1 MYELYR
7 ADIYKT
13 ELITPESINPAMMD
27 DQIFSG
33 GFEEVT
39 PYFMNK
45 DGCMEATADAAPES
59 AMAAGAT
66 GMSGMPSQVPPP
78 PIGMGSGPNPG
89 TVVEFQIQLLF

>member
-1 MYELYR
+1 
-7 ADIYKT
+7 
-13 ELITPESINPAMMD
+13 MMD

-66 GMSGMPSQVPPP
+66 LAWSPRAWHGLLGSDMVP
-78 PIGMGSGPNPG
+78 
-89 TVVEFQIQLLF
+89 

>member
-1 MYELYR
+1 
-7 ADIYKT
+7 
-13 ELITPESINPAMMD
+13 MMD

-89 TVVEFQIQLLF
+89 IVVEFQIQSLFWQLV